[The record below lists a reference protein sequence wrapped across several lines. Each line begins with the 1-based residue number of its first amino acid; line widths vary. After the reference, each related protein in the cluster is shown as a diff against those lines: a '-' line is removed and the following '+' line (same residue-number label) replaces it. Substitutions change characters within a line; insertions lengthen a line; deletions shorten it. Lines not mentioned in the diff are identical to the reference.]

1 MIEYICSDCDVV
13 ELDIKIIPKKKCPKC
28 KVMMEVVENE

>member
-1 MIEYICSDCDVV
+1 MIEYTCKDCDIS

-28 KVMMEVVENE
+28 NLLMDAEE